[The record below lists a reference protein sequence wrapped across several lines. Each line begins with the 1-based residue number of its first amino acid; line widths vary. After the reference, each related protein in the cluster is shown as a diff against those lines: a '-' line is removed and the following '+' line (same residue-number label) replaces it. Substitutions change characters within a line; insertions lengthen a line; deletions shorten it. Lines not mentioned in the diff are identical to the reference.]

1 MVSKRKVF
9 LDVKPG
15 TLFRVRATC
24 SFAPDEDCIREDGHI
39 YASNGIIEV
48 KEDSIL
54 MLVDAY
60 HPLYTGVRLT
70 ELFVVI
76 FHFLSGDRELF
87 LPIKVDI
94 SGLDS
99 NLLLESAILDY
110 LGIFME
116 NISNSVQQLPNL

>member
-60 HPLYTGVRLT
+60 RPLCTDDSLI

-76 FHFLSGDRELF
+76 FHFLYEDRELF
-87 LPIKVDI
+87 LPIKVNV
-94 SGLDS
+94 SALD
-99 NLLLESAILDY
+99 NEHPPEAAILDY
-110 LGIFME
+110 LGMFIE
-116 NISNSVQQLPNL
+116 NISNSV